1 MKRKFKEERVV
12 KQMTNYRKLRTDF
25 WTNPIVEEM
34 TPEDK
39 YFYVY
44 LLTNPY
50 TTRIG
55 IYRIIKKQMAFDLG
69 FSIETVHSLMGRFIN
84 YHKLIRYNPETKELA
99 VKDWGREYLRKGGK
113 SIMDSVHSE
122 LKEVDDTSLIQYVSK
137 SILRDEIRSLYESF
151 CVPEKSLSIEDG
163 E

>member
-1 MKRKFKEERVV
+1 MKRKFNEERVV

-25 WTNPIVEEM
+25 WNNPLVEEM

-44 LLTNPY
+44 LLTNPH

-69 FSIETVHSLMGRFIN
+69 FSIE
-84 YHKLIRYNPETKELA
+84 A
-99 VKDWGREYLRKGGK
+99 V
-113 SIMDSVHSE
+113 
-122 LKEVDDTSLIQYVSK
+122 
-137 SILRDEIRSLYESF
+137 
-151 CVPEKSLSIEDG
+151 
-163 E
+163 